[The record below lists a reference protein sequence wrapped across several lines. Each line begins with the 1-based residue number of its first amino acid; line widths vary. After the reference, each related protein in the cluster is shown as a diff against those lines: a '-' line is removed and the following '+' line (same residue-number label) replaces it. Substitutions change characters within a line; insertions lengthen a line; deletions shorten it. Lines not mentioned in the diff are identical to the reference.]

1 MSDKSCL
8 NQSHV
13 TQLHIYIIHMCD
25 VLVTLSLSTFYIYI
39 SHNSTLNLFK
49 NILVSTLSLIFT
61 NQSYLILSGYDS
73 QETLFLPQ
81 SLADLYQRIYKI
93 KRHHLA
99 TNRYLANPNNHRRQ
113 LLLHSLSVEV
123 QIKKHHVPFD
133 R

>member
-1 MSDKSCL
+1 M
-8 NQSHV
+8 
-13 TQLHIYIIHMCD
+13 TQLHIYIIHTCD

-39 SHNSTLNLFK
+39 SHNSTLNLIK

-61 NQSYLILSGYDS
+61 NQSHIILSGYDS

-93 KRHHLA
+93 KRSHLA
-99 TNRYLANPNNHRRQ
+99 TKRYLANPNNHRRQ
-113 LLLHSLSVEV
+113 LLLHALSVEAR
-123 QIKKHHVPFD
+123 IKKHHVLFD